1 MDKEMLKFIEIRNS
15 YVRPKIGEL
24 SINEKAL
31 AEYEKFC
38 LDLIKQLEELE
49 LQNFN
54 LREDIMI
61 QKMSLPSEKIKD
73 KSFYE
78 LYDMPSYEELFDLIK
93 KKQKGKNNR

>member
-38 LDLIKQLEELE
+38 LDLIKQLENKDEVIENITNSIKNDIDGFMTINEHGESNGILE
-49 LQNFN
+49 L
-54 LREDIMI
+54 LDVYLDILED
-61 QKMSLPSEKIKD
+61 KEV
-73 KSFYE
+73 E
-78 LYDMPSYEELFDLIK
+78 
-93 KKQKGKNNR
+93 